1 MTLTEFRALVPSA
14 TECVHL
20 NHAGM
25 GPIPQPTADAVVQ
38 VTRELMG
45 GDGLVAYKAHLKRQ
59 AQLRETIARML
70 NVAPEGIAFVRNTSH
85 GLTIAAQAIP
95 FSRGENVV
103 VARDEYPSV
112 VYPWQA
118 QAYRGVE
125 TRLVE
130 SRAHGLI
137 AEDDLMA
144 ACDRNTRVLA
154 VSWVQWG
161 TGQRMDLDR
170 LGDFCNT
177 RGIWFVVDLI
187 QGFGALELDLAAT
200 GADIAA
206 GGSHKWLLSP
216 SGIGPLYVKPERLL
230 QLLPTNVGWNWVNDP
245 YNWDR
250 LRFEDAKPTA
260 DRFEEGSPGILSTA
274 GLLASAT
281 LLEAVGGA
289 VVEAAVLANARALHD
304 LLRAKGMEVCPTQG
318 QSGIVAF
325 RHPEWSN
332 EQVLQTLEKE
342 RLYAAVRCGWV
353 RLSPHAYQQP
363 VALKK
368 ALTGIIRNT
377 LDDSTNGAIV

>member
-14 TECVHL
+14 AQCTHL

-38 VTRELMG
+38 VTQELLG
-45 GDGLVAYKAHLKRQ
+45 GDGLAAYKAHLKRQ
-59 AQLRETIARML
+59 AQLREAIARML
-70 NVAPEGIAFVRNTSH
+70 KVTPEGIAFTRNTSH

-95 FSRGENVV
+95 FSPGENVV

-118 QAYRGVE
+118 QSYRGVE

-130 SRAHGLI
+130 SRESGLI
-137 AEDDLMA
+137 SEDDLIA
-144 ACDRNTRVLA
+144 ACDENTRVLA

-161 TGQRMDLDR
+161 TGQRMELER
-170 LGDFCNT
+170 LGAFCNA

-216 SGIGPLYVKPERLL
+216 AGIGPLYVKPERLGE
-230 QLLPTNVGWNWVNDP
+230 LLPTNVGWNWVSDP

-250 LRFEDAKPTA
+250 LRFEDVKPTA
-260 DRFEEGSPGILSTA
+260 DRFEEGSPGILATA
-274 GLLASAT
+274 GLLASVA
-281 LLEAVGGA
+281 LLEAVGGRA
-289 VVEAAVLANARALHD
+289 AEEAVLTSASALHQV
-304 LLRAKGMEVCPTQG
+304 LRELRMEVCPTEG

-325 RHPEWSN
+325 RHPQHSN
-332 EQVLQTLEKE
+332 ERVLAALEE
-342 RLYAAVRCGWV
+342 ARVYAAVRCGWV
-353 RLSPHAYQQP
+353 RLSPHAYQSP
-363 VALKK
+363 ESLSARLADV
-368 ALTGIIRNT
+368 
-377 LDDSTNGAIV
+377 LDEL